1 MLAEI
6 KYIDIHIPV
15 YISLI
20 VIVVCLAGAILYS
33 VQVAEKDDEKSP
45 DK

>member
-1 MLAEI
+1 
-6 KYIDIHIPV
+6 
-15 YISLI
+15 
-20 VIVVCLAGAILYS
+20 VVCLAGAILYS